1 MRGCTYDVHPASLP
15 GAFHSVRMPLGA
27 AFEAFGMGVLGGIR
41 RAKASNSQAK
51 RASEA
56 HFRFLRGASHVLVR
70 GLSACY
76 QATDTDAKLARE
88 AP

>member
-51 RASEA
+51 T
-56 HFRFLRGASHVLVR
+56 
-70 GLSACY
+70 GL
-76 QATDTDAKLARE
+76 
-88 AP
+88 